1 MLIIGN
7 LTSSTGQPIEEI
19 ESNVGRGKFSSADE
33 AKAFGLVD
41 EVFGKPPQPAEEG
54 SAVKAA

>member
-1 MLIIGN
+1 MAQQ
-7 LTSSTGQPIEEI
+7 TGQPIEEI
-19 ESNVGRGKFSSADE
+19 EKNVERDKFFSADE

-41 EVFGKPPQPAEEG
+41 EVFEKRAVPAEEG